1 MTRCHLIWISVEA
14 KKRGEQLIVCALN
27 TFKCS
32 SHWLCCDRQACVWNW
47 FSLCFIVKQK
57 TLFIQLKM
65 ICSLVFPFL
74 FISLVSAIQINND
87 CEELLLNQL
96 CTVLHS
102 ENVTW
107 CHETFVVPF
116 YKKVSHFVFCSN
128 FPWFCC
134 TLFRCKK
141 SFCKNKMSKN
151 FPWFCVFLYGF

>member
-1 MTRCHLIWISVEA
+1 
-14 KKRGEQLIVCALN
+14 
-27 TFKCS
+27 
-32 SHWLCCDRQACVWNW
+32 
-47 FSLCFIVKQK
+47 
-57 TLFIQLKM
+57 M

-116 YKKVSHFVFCSN
+116 YKKVSHFVFGSK
-128 FPWFCC
+128 FPMVLLHTFS
-134 TLFRCKK
+134 LQKK
-141 SFCKNKMSKN
+141 I
-151 FPWFCVFLYGF
+151 L